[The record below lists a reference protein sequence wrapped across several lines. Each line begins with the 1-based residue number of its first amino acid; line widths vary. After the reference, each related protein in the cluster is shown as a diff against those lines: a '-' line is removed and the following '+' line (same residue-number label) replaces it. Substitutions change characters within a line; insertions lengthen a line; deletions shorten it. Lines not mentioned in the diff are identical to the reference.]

1 MEINIRREQSKDFD
15 EVNNLTREAFWNL
28 HCPGCDEH
36 YLAHLLRQS
45 SIFIPELDFV
55 AESDGKIV
63 GNIMYSKATVKN
75 DIDESEVLTF
85 GPLSVLPEYQ
95 KKGIG
100 SKLVLHSFDIARQL
114 GYKSVLIYGNPDY
127 YRRFGFKNAAE
138 FGISTKEG
146 ENFDAFMALEL
157 VKGGLKDIS
166 GRFFEFPNIDFITGF
181 EEFEKT
187 FPYKEKKVLPGQW
200 R

>member
-1 MEINIRREQSKDFD
+1 MDINIRLEQPKDFD

-36 YLAHLLRQS
+36 YLAHILRKS
-45 SIFIPELDFV
+45 PIFVWELDFI
-55 AESDGKIV
+55 AEAEDKIV
-63 GNIMYSKATVKN
+63 GNIMYCKATVKN
-75 DIDESEVLTF
+75 DIEEFEVLTF

-100 SKLVLHSFDIARQL
+100 SKLVLHSFDIAKQF
-114 GYKSVLIYGNPDY
+114 GYKSVLIYGSPDY

-146 ENFDAFMALEL
+146 ENFDAFMAIEL
-157 VKGGLKDIS
+157 VKDGLKGVT
-166 GRFFEFPNIDFITGF
+166 GRFFEFPGIDYITGF
-181 EEFEKT
+181 EDFEKG
-187 FPYKEKKVLPGQW
+187 FPTKEKKVLPGQW